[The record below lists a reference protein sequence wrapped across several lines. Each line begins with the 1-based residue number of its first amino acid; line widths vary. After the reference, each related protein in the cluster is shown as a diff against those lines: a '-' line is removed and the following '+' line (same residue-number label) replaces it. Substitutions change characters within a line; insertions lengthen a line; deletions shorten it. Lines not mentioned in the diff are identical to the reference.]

1 MARLWDSPRGEAFKI
16 GERELHVG
24 RFSLTRRS
32 ELVFSGLFDPA
43 AGLAAAGAAGA
54 AAATAAAIAA
64 VLPLGL

>member
-43 AGLAAAGAAGA
+43 AGPA
-54 AAATAAAIAA
+54 AAA
-64 VLPLGL
+64 VLLLVLLLLLLLLWV

>member
-16 GERELHVG
+16 GERELPVG

-43 AGLAAAGAAGA
+43 AGPAASA
-54 AAATAAAIAA
+54 AAAA
-64 VLPLGL
+64 VVVVAVAEFGQCSLV

>member
-43 AGLAAAGAAGA
+43 AGLAAAGAA
-54 AAATAAAIAA
+54 
-64 VLPLGL
+64 VLLLLLLLLLWV

>member
-16 GERELHVG
+16 GERELPVG

-43 AGLAAAGAAGA
+43 AGPA
-54 AAATAAAIAA
+54 AAA
-64 VLPLGL
+64 VLLLVLLLLLLLWV